1 MWGSTGFAYN
11 VEMIREH
18 LSEAPVGSGE
28 MIFDPEVVA
37 RLAQCCVSFLDSPT
51 EVIPMALVYLGRDAN
66 SIDSGDLRAVETL
79 LRSVRPLI
87 KYFSSTR
94 MLMDLPNQEV
104 CVAMSWSGD
113 YARARANAAEAG
125 IDVDLAY
132 TVPSEGS
139 VSWFDFLVI
148 PADAPH
154 PDNAHRFIDFLLR
167 PEVIAGSGHL
177 SAAGGDRAPPF
188 DAQPGTQAGAPA
200 HPRLG
205 PVQGRDVARAAVT
218 DSAPERDDLS
228 ETPWLD
234 PEAEPF
240 VRLEGLSKRF
250 GDFAAVDRVDLS
262 IFKGELFSIL
272 GASGC
277 GKTTRL
283 RMLAGLEELS
293 AGTIR
298 IDGVDVTDLP
308 PYERP
313 VNIMFQSYALFPHM
327 TVEQNVA
334 YGLKKEGVPARQ
346 IRERVA
352 EILELVQ
359 LQTFARAMPRQIS
372 GASPSASRSRGR

>member
-167 PEVIAGSGHL
+167 PEVIAAISNEDPAIYPPPEVIERLHSTRNL
-177 SAAGGDRAPPF
+177 APK
-188 DAQPGTQAGAPA
+188 Q
-200 HPRLG
+200 
-205 PVQGRDVARAAVT
+205 
-218 DSAPERDDLS
+218 E
-228 ETPWLD
+228 
-234 PEAEPF
+234 
-240 VRLEGLSKRF
+240 
-250 GDFAAVDRVDLS
+250 
-262 IFKGELFSIL
+262 
-272 GASGC
+272 
-277 GKTTRL
+277 RL
-283 RMLAGLEELS
+283 RTRVWARFKAG
-293 AGTIR
+293 
-298 IDGVDVTDLP
+298 
-308 PYERP
+308 
-313 VNIMFQSYALFPHM
+313 M
-327 TVEQNVA
+327 
-334 YGLKKEGVPARQ
+334 
-346 IRERVA
+346 
-352 EILELVQ
+352 
-359 LQTFARAMPRQIS
+359 
-372 GASPSASRSRGR
+372 